1 MSETERNRQL
11 TKQFFEALSRND
23 TAAIVAAYADDG
35 VVETMGN
42 TLVSGT
48 YTKDQI
54 KQVAGMVLGAFP
66 TGLQFIVHHITADG
80 ERVAVEAESRGLHV
94 SGKPYNNKYHF
105 LIFYRDGLIV
115 RYKEY
120 MDTEHC
126 TDVLCGGQRRP

>member
-1 MSETERNRQL
+1 MSETERNREL
-11 TKQFFEALSRND
+11 TRRFFEALSRND
-23 TAAIVAAYADDG
+23 TEAIVNAYADDG

-42 TLVSGT
+42 TLVSGV

-54 KQVAGMVLGAFP
+54 KQVAGMVLSAFP
-66 TGLQFIVHHITADG
+66 KGLRFIVHHITADG
-80 ERVAVEAESRGLHV
+80 DHVAVEAESQGVHV

-105 LIFYRDGLIV
+105 LIVFRDGLIV

-126 TDVLCGGQRRP
+126 TDVLCGGQRRT